1 MTITGLPRRARIDTG
16 FPSWSR
22 SVKSGARTPAGMTR
36 ALEALA
42 APDVRLVARVRGQ
55 HHGAEGEQR
64 HEEERDQDPRVHLAQ
79 ASLPAPWPSAP
90 SPSPGTIPTELA
102 GRARDSS
109 GLDFLRGII
118 SGELPTAPIQ
128 ELLGFSLDEADEG
141 RVVFSLE
148 PGEQHYNPIGSVHG
162 GVAATLLDSAMGAAV
177 HSTLPQGSAYATLEV
192 KFNLVRAITA
202 ETGRVVAEGKVIHA
216 RQDGRHRRGEPAQR
230 RRRQAARPRHL
241 HLPDP

>member
-1 MTITGLPRRARIDTG
+1 MAE
-16 FPSWSR
+16 
-22 SVKSGARTPAGMTR
+22 RTLT
-36 ALEALA
+36 
-42 APDVRLVARVRGQ
+42 VTW
-55 HHGAEGEQR
+55 
-64 HEEERDQDPRVHLAQ
+64 RD
-79 ASLPAPWPSAP
+79 
-90 SPSPGTIPTELA
+90 PTELA

-128 ELLGFSLDEADEG
+128 ELLG
-141 RVVFSLE
+141 FSLE

-216 RQDGRHRRGEPAQR
+216 GKTVATVEASLRSAADGKLLAHGTSTCLIR
-230 RRRQAARPRHL
+230 
-241 HLPDP
+241 